1 MADSNGPDKEKTMH
15 VPISRCV
22 HSSPE
27 RIRLRVKEKQGDE
40 VYFNQVL
47 QTLRAAFPQAQVEV
61 NPRTGSVLCIGALS
75 FEDLARTGREKD
87 LFQVTVLPPR
97 VTGIKA
103 VHQGVVEMNATIRR
117 SSRGEIDLTSLVF
130 LILVGTGIY
139 QVARGNLGLPPWYTA
154 FWYALGVCT
163 KSVSDESH
171 VPDHDQGVE
180 L

>member
-15 VPISRCV
+15 VPFGHCV

-40 VYFNQVL
+40 VYFDHVL
-47 QTLRAAFPQAQVEV
+47 QTLRAAFPKAQVEV
-61 NPRTGSVLCIGALS
+61 NFRTGSVLCIGAVG
-75 FEDLARTGREKD
+75 FEDLARAGWEKD
-87 LFQVTVLPPR
+87 LFQVTALPPR
-97 VTGIKA
+97 VTATKA
-103 VHQGVVEMNATIRR
+103 IHQGVAEMNATIRR
-117 SSRGEIDLTSLVF
+117 SFGGELDLTSLVF

-171 VPDHDQGVE
+171 DHKQGFE

>member
-1 MADSNGPDKEKTMH
+1 MDL
-15 VPISRCV
+15 PIGRCV

-40 VYFNQVL
+40 VYFDQVL
-47 QTLRAAFPQAQVEV
+47 QTLRAAFPKAQVEV
-61 NPRTGSVLCIGALS
+61 NSRTGSVLCIGAKP
-75 FEDLARTGREKD
+75 FEDLARIGWENH
-87 LFQVTVLPPR
+87 LFQVTSLPPR
-97 VTGIKA
+97 MSATRA
-103 VHQGVVEMNATIRR
+103 VHCSVAEVNATIRR
-117 SSRGEIDLTSLVF
+117 SSRGELDLTSLVF

-139 QVARGNLGLPPWYTA
+139 QVVRGNLGLPPWYTA

-171 VPDHDQGVE
+171 VHDHDQGFE